1 MLVLEAVPDAVAGDN
16 HELATGV
23 DADLL
28 DVGERD
34 DHLLVAGQ
42 ERLLVGEVADGAR
55 EREVALD
62 PVLLDA
68 PARSLDALLLFRVG
82 RLVVLGQRF
91 CDAFFRDDSARVAG
105 VGAVD
110 VVVLDLHYNRC
121 GAADRSRAELC
132 SFLQVLVLADFV

>member
-1 MLVLEAVPDAVAGDN
+1 MVLEAVPDAVAGDD

-23 DADLL
+23 YADLL

-42 ERLLVGEVADGAR
+42 ERLLVGEVADGPR

-62 PVLLDA
+62 PVFFDA
-68 PARSLDALLLFRVG
+68 PARSLDALFLFRVG
-82 RLVVLGQRF
+82 RFVVLGERL
-91 CDAFFRDDSARVAG
+91 CNAFFRDDASRVAG

-110 VVVLDLHYNRC
+110 VVVFDVHYNRC
-121 GAADRSRAELC
+121 GAADRARAELC
-132 SFLQVLVLADFV
+132 SFLQVLLLAHFV